1 VGGDEGKSMTTDR
14 FGASHFRADHVG
26 SLLRPPGLLDA
37 RHRHEAGEISDEEL
51 RSAEDTAIT
60 TAVAMQEEAGIDV
73 VTDGEFRRRDFRTGF
88 VDAVD
93 GFAMRT
99 WDMPWRS
106 GSGVTR
112 VPSHTWVATAR
123 LAQRG
128 RLAGSEAA
136 HVLGL
141 TTAPVKV
148 TLIAP
153 GFLEDRFWQDGVTDA
168 FYSSREEFAAEVA
181 AITRAEIEALIAQGV
196 SYVQLDNPGYG
207 AFLGSHADA
216 HPDKV
221 AAFERM
227 LATDV
232 AAVAGVSRPAG
243 VTIGF
248 HVCRGNQSSM
258 WMGEGDY
265 EPIAERTFATL
276 PVDRFLLE
284 YDDERAG
291 GFAPLRFVPA
301 GKMVV
306 LGLVSSKAPV
316 LEPVDVLARRID
328 EAAKFVDLGHL
339 ALSPQCGF
347 ASIADGGNLLT
358 PAEESAKLALVAR
371 VARATWGAK
380 D

>member
-1 VGGDEGKSMTTDR
+1 MTETK
-14 FGASHFRADHVG
+14 FRADQVG
-26 SLLRPPGLLDA
+26 SLLRPESLLDA
-37 RHRHEAGEISDEEL
+37 RRRRADGKIGDDEL
-51 RSAEDTAIT
+51 RAAENAAIGH
-60 TAVAMQEEAGIDV
+60 AVALQVEAGIDV

-93 GFAMRT
+93 GFTMST

-106 GSGVTR
+106 GEGVTK
-112 VPSHTWVATAR
+112 VPSHTWVAAGR
-123 LAQRG
+123 LSPRG
-128 RLAGSEAA
+128 RLAAGEAA
-136 HVLGL
+136 HLIGL

-153 GFLEDRFWQDGVTDA
+153 GFLEDRFWKDGVTDQ
-168 FYSSREEFAAEVA
+168 FYSTREEFAAEVA
-181 AITRAEIEALIAQGV
+181 AITRAEIEALIADGV
-196 SYVQLDNPGYG
+196 RYVQLDNPGYG
-207 AFLGSHADA
+207 AFLGTRPHGDA
-216 HPDKV
+216 

-227 LATDV
+227 LATDI
-232 AAVAGVSRPAG
+232 AAVAGVERPAG

-265 EPIAERTFATL
+265 EPIAERTFGTL

-291 GFAPLRFVPA
+291 GFAPLRFVPS
-301 GKMVV
+301 GKTVV
-306 LGLVSSKAPV
+306 LGLVSSKTATQ
-316 LEPVDVLARRID
+316 EPAQELRRRID
-328 EAAKFVDLGHL
+328 EAAKYLDLGQL

-347 ASIADGGNLLT
+347 ASIAEGGNLLT
-358 PAEESAKLALVAR
+358 ADEQYAKLVLVAD
-371 VARATWGAK
+371 VARTVWG

>member
-1 VGGDEGKSMTTDR
+1 MMTE
-14 FGASHFRADHVG
+14 ANFRADHVG
-26 SLLRPPGLLDA
+26 SLLRPERLLTA
-37 RHRHEAGEISDEEL
+37 RRRHEAGEIDDARL
-51 RSAEDTAIT
+51 RAAEDEAIGHALARQAAT
-60 TAVAMQEEAGIDV
+60 GIDV

-93 GFAMRT
+93 GFTMTT

-106 GSGVTR
+106 GEGVTK
-112 VPSHTWVATAR
+112 VPSHTWLATGR
-123 LAQRG
+123 LRPRG
-128 RLAGSEAA
+128 RLAAGEAA
-136 HVLGL
+136 HLLGL
-141 TTAPVKV
+141 TTGPVKV

-153 GFLEDRFWQDGVTDA
+153 GFLEDRFWKDGATDR

-181 AITRAEIEALIAQGV
+181 AITRAEIEALIADGV
-196 SYVQLDNPGYG
+196 RYIQLDNPGYG
-207 AFLGSHADA
+207 AFLGTRPHGDA
-216 HPDKV
+216 

-227 LATDV
+227 LATDI
-232 AAVAGVSRPAG
+232 AAVAGVERPPG

-291 GFAPLRFVPA
+291 GFAPLRFVPSD
-301 GKMVV
+301 KMVV
-306 LGLVSSKAPV
+306 LGLVSSKTPTP
-316 LEPVDVLARRID
+316 EPAEELRRRID
-328 EAAKFVDLGHL
+328 EAAKYLDLARL

-358 PAEESAKLALVAR
+358 ADQQYAKLALVAQ
-371 VARATWGAK
+371 VARDVWA